1 MIKIVL
7 TVAFLFLGNSLAFAQ
22 KTKAEKIYEAQG
34 YGVYLEMLNKE
45 ELDKLDRKTL
55 VRMAK
60 SSQKIGDHR
69 SAERL
74 YGALI
79 GLENPD
85 PLWHLYYAQAL
96 QTNGQYLEARNQFR
110 LCDEKL
116 KAKANGRSYDQRARL
131 GWEACNQMAEMRS
144 IGPVVVRAEAA
155 LNSPKLEFS
164 PMFYREGLVFV
175 STRTQG
181 ERKDRWINDNYM
193 DLYYAARQTDGS
205 FAVPEL
211 FADELKTALHE
222 GPCVFTKDQQS
233 IYFTR
238 NDLYKGKRG
247 KSKDGTTK
255 LNLYQA
261 KLIEGEWT
269 EEQELPFNDP
279 DVDQAHPAL
288 TSNER
293 ILVFAS
299 NARGGYGGMDL
310 WASRLEKG
318 VWSKPVNLGSRIN
331 TPGDEVFPFI
341 HEDGTLYFSSNGWSS
356 LGGLDIF
363 MATQVYNHPDSLW
376 EYPFNLGTPINS
388 PHDDFGFISN
398 KEKTMGYYTSSRGE
412 GQDDI
417 YQYKVEHPLD
427 QLTPLPSSTVDVCVY
442 DDDTRLRL
450 EQATVVVQRDAELAA
465 DSVVSITGEY
475 GYTVCQFRA
484 GDPYFITVKR
494 AGYIGVSDYFIM
506 PKDVDAV
513 DEYCIGLTRD
523 PSLLVAEVET
533 DPSSIEKRKIYST
546 TDIPPVNYTY
556 DPTIPLPKLHV
567 KGRVLN
573 VDYDRPLP
581 QASIL
586 LLNRCTGEQLV
597 MEVADNGEFAFPLEC
612 GCEYVVKSKKNRFFE
627 ANQVISLL
635 EEGDCGKA
643 IALELQMKPRVD
655 RIGNPL
661 FLAEELAGKSI
672 KEGDIIELKSIFY
685 DYDKWNIRMDAASDL
700 KSLADLMQKNPSLE
714 IELSSHT
721 DQRGSARYNQSL
733 SEKRAKSARDY
744 LIKRGVNPTRIVAV
758 GYGEERLRNTC
769 NVCSEGDHQ
778 ENRRTEVLVTKYKTV
793 K

>member
-1 MIKIVL
+1 MA
-7 TVAFLFLGNSLAFAQ
+7 TAQ
-22 KTKAEKIYEAQG
+22 KTKAEKVYEAQG
-34 YGVYLEMLNKE
+34 YGVYLEMFNQENLAQ
-45 ELDKLDRKTL
+45 LDRKTL

-60 SSQKIGDHR
+60 SSQKVGDSR

-74 YGALI
+74 YGALVD
-79 GLENPD
+79 LDSPD

-110 LCDEKL
+110 ICDEL
-116 KAKANGRSYDQRARL
+116 LREKANGRSYDQRARL
-131 GWEACNQMAEMRS
+131 GWEACNRMAEMRS
-144 IGPVVVRAEAA
+144 IGSVIIAAEAA

-164 PMFYREGLVFV
+164 PMFYRDGLVFV
-175 STRTQG
+175 STRTKG

-193 DLYYAARQTDGS
+193 DLYYSKRQTDGS
-205 FAVPEL
+205 FEAPEL
-211 FADELKTALHE
+211 FADELKTDLHE
-222 GPCVFTKDQQS
+222 GPCVFTKDQQT

-247 KSKDGTTK
+247 KGKDGTTK
-255 LNLYQA
+255 LNLYRA
-261 KLIEGEWT
+261 SLVEGEWT
-269 EEQELPFNDP
+269 EEQELPFNNP

-299 NARGGYGGMDL
+299 NARGGFGGMDL

-318 VWSKPVNLGSRIN
+318 VWSTPVNLGERIN

-356 LGGLDIF
+356 LGGLDVF

-376 EYPFNLGTPINS
+376 EYPFNIGTPINS
-388 PHDDFGFISN
+388 SYDDFGFIAN
-398 KEKTMGYYTSSRGE
+398 KEKTMGYYTSSRTE

-417 YQYKVEHPLD
+417 YQFKVEQALD
-427 QLTPLPSSTVDVCVY
+427 QITPLPSTNVDICVY

-450 EQATVVVQRDAELAA
+450 DQATVVVQRDAEIAA

-484 GDPYFITVKR
+484 GDPYFITINR

-506 PKDVDAV
+506 PKDANAV
-513 DEYCIGLTRD
+513 EEYCIGMTRD
-523 PSLLVAEVET
+523 PATILAEVPPTE
-533 DPSSIEKRKIYST
+533 EALAKRKIYST
-546 TDIPPVNYTY
+546 TDIPPVNYVY
-556 DPTIPLPKLHV
+556 DPAEPLPAMYV
-567 KGRVLN
+567 KGRVSN
-573 VDYDRPLP
+573 VEYDRPLP
-581 QASIL
+581 QASII

-627 ANQVISLL
+627 DNQVISLL
-635 EEGDCGKA
+635 EEADCA
-643 IALELQMKPRVD
+643 TPIQLELAMKPKID
-655 RIGNPL
+655 RSGNPL
-661 FLAEELAGKSI
+661 FLTEQFDGKTI
-672 KEGDIIELKSIFY
+672 KKGDVIELKSIFY
-685 DYDKWNIRMDAASDL
+685 DYDKWNIRADAASDL
-700 KSLADLMQKNPSLE
+700 KSLVKIMKENPSLE

-733 SEKRAKSARDY
+733 ANKRAQSAREY
-744 LIKRGVNPTRIVAV
+744 LMARGVEATRIVAV
-758 GYGEERLRNTC
+758 GYGESRLKNTC
-769 NVCSEGDHQ
+769 NICSEADHQ
-778 ENRRTEVLVTKYKTV
+778 ENRRTEVLVTKFETV